1 MQLQAFD
8 VQVQLGGLAGRGAD
22 CVQGLGLV
30 GQGLLGGQAFPGKLG
45 GGQHLV
51 VVIEQNGVID
61 HRREA

>member
-8 VQVQLGGLAGRGAD
+8 VQVQVGLARLGAD
-22 CVQGLGLV
+22 RLQGLGLV
-30 GQGLLGGQAFPGKLG
+30 GQGLLGRQALSGKLG

-51 VVIEQNGVID
+51 VVIEQNGVIH